1 METNNKKQ
9 EMKLLETREV
19 FGKELNI
26 YGTAEEPLFLA
37 KDVAN
42 WIEHSN
48 VSMMLSKVDEDEKQ
62 IIQIGTLNNAYSA
75 WFLTE
80 NGLYEVLMQS
90 RKPIAK
96 QFKSEV
102 KKILKEIRMYNY
114 YAKGQTIEEKINNV
128 QAGMIKQNEENF
140 KYIKMLNAKTNS
152 AIYTAEYANN
162 RMMNMEN
169 HMQYMIQKTNDYSQY
184 NDSLPYMQRMKFYSI
199 NEMIYD
205 LKESANLNISR
216 EEIIHTLVFLNL
228 LKYNDL
234 YGYLE
239 PY

>member
-1 METNNKKQ
+1 
-9 EMKLLETREV
+9 
-19 FGKELNI
+19 
-26 YGTAEEPLFLA
+26 
-37 KDVAN
+37 
-42 WIEHSN
+42 
-48 VSMMLSKVDEDEKQ
+48 
-62 IIQIGTLNNAYSA
+62 
-75 WFLTE
+75 
-80 NGLYEVLMQS
+80 
-90 RKPIAK
+90 
-96 QFKSEV
+96 
-102 KKILKEIRMYNY
+102 MYNY

-239 PY
+239 PLDLSKIFVNTNTSEICFQKDFYYELMSYIKNTPRVLMY